1 MEKTEAKAVAK
12 TIRIAPRRT
21 RLIIDLI
28 RGKSVIEASAILRNQ
43 PQRAARVIEKVLKS
57 AVSNAVNNNKLKEE
71 NLIVKTCYVDEAI
84 VMKRAKMDS
93 RGHVGRNDHKT
104 SHITIIEISA
114 CSSEDKEK
122 LQELEKKFSE
132 LAKYLREKS

>member
-1 MEKTEAKAVAK
+1 MEKTEVRAVAK
-12 TIRIAPRRT
+12 TVRIAPRRT

-28 RGKSVIEASAILRNQ
+28 RGKSVSEAAAILRNQ

-71 NLIVKTCYVDEAI
+71 NLIVKTCYVDEGI
-84 VMKRAKMDS
+84 VIKRAKMDS

-104 SHITIIEISA
+104 SHITIIV
-114 CSSEDKEK
+114 SEK
-122 LQELEKKFSE
+122 
-132 LAKYLREKS
+132 

>member
-1 MEKTEAKAVAK
+1 MENKEAKAVAK
-12 TIRIAPRRT
+12 TIRIAPRKT

-28 RGKSVIEASAILRNQ
+28 RGKSVSEAYAILRNQ

-57 AVSNAVNNNKLKEE
+57 ATSNAVNNFKLNEE
-71 NLIVKTCYVDEAI
+71 KLYVKTCYVDEGL

-104 SHITIIEISA
+104 SHITIIV
-114 CSSEDKEK
+114 SER
-122 LQELEKKFSE
+122 
-132 LAKYLREKS
+132 A

>member
-1 MEKTEAKAVAK
+1 MEEKQAKAVAK

-28 RGKSVIEASAILRNQ
+28 RGKKVTDAYAILRNQ

-57 AVSNAVNNNKLKEE
+57 ATSNAVNNLKLKEE
-71 NLIVKTCYVDEAI
+71 NLFVKTCYVDEGI

-104 SHITIIEISA
+104 SHITIIV
-114 CSSEDKEK
+114 
-122 LQELEKKFSE
+122 SE
-132 LAKYLREKS
+132 LNK

>member
-1 MEKTEAKAVAK
+1 MENTEARAVAK

-28 RGKSVIEASAILRNQ
+28 RGKSVSEAYAILRNQ

-57 AVSNAVNNNKLKEE
+57 ATSNAVNNNKLKEE
-71 NLIVKTCYVDEAI
+71 DLFVKTCYVDEGL

-104 SHITIIEISA
+104 SHITIIV
-114 CSSEDKEK
+114 SEHNK
-122 LQELEKKFSE
+122 
-132 LAKYLREKS
+132 

>member
-1 MEKTEAKAVAK
+1 MMEEKQAKAVAK

-28 RGKSVIEASAILRNQ
+28 RGKKVTDAYAILRNQ

-57 AVSNAVNNNKLKEE
+57 ATSNATNNFKLKEE
-71 NLIVKTCYVDEAI
+71 NLYVKTCYVDEGI

-93 RGHVGRNDHKT
+93 RGHVGRKDHKT
-104 SHITIIEISA
+104 SHITVIV
-114 CSSEDKEK
+114 SE
-122 LQELEKKFSE
+122 
-132 LAKYLREKS
+132 RN